1 MTNRNW
7 KTELM
12 ISQTEYT
19 NNLLRMGNN
28 HSKIKFECFLTME
41 ERKLVTNF
49 KAIRPKVYRNATARR
64 QYANVELYNQLL
76 AK

>member
-1 MTNRNW
+1 
-7 KTELM
+7 
-12 ISQTEYT
+12 
-19 NNLLRMGNN
+19 MGNN

-49 KAIRPKVYRNATARR
+49 KAIKPNVYCNTIARR
-64 QYANVELYNQLL
+64 QYANVELYSQLL